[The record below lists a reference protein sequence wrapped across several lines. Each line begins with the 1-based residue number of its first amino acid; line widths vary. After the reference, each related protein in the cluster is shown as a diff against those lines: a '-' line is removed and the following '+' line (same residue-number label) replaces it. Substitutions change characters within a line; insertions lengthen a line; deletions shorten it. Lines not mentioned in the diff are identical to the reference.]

1 MVTEVVFIYLS
12 GGLVLEESDD
22 GDLVVCDELLDGFGV
37 GQVKSWRSGLL
48 LQPGHDGVGGT
59 ASAVLNRLAVAEELQ
74 GGVAT
79 DLQIKLRQF
88 SSLVCHRVKNADL
101 WTSRVSV

>member
-1 MVTEVVFIYLS
+1 MRLVTEMVLIYLS
-12 GGLVLEESDD
+12 GGLVLEETDD
-22 GDLVVCDELLDGFGV
+22 GDLVVGDELLGGFGV
-37 GQVKSWRSGLL
+37 GQVESWRSGLL
-48 LQPGHDGVGGT
+48 LQPGHDGVCGT

-88 SSLVCHRVKNADL
+88 FFTCLS
-101 WTSRVSV
+101 

>member
-1 MVTEVVFIYLS
+1 MQMVTEMVFIYLS
-12 GGLVLEESDD
+12 GGLVLEETDD
-22 GDLVVCDELLDGFGV
+22 GDLVVGDELLGGFGV
-37 GQVKSWRSGLL
+37 GQVESWRSGLL

-79 DLQIKLRQF
+79 DLQFKLDSF
-88 SSLVCHRVKNADL
+88 LHLCVSSSEKC
-101 WTSRVSV
+101 

>member
-1 MVTEVVFIYLS
+1 MRMVTEMVLIYLS
-12 GGLVLEESDD
+12 GGLVLEETDD
-22 GDLVVCDELLDGFGV
+22 GDLVVGDELLCGFCV
-37 GQVKSWRSGLL
+37 GQVKSWRSGLF

-79 DLQIKLRQF
+79 DLQFKLDSF
-88 SSLVCHRVKNADL
+88 LHLCVSSSEKC
-101 WTSRVSV
+101 

>member
-1 MVTEVVFIYLS
+1 MQMVTEMVFIYLS
-12 GGLVLEESDD
+12 GGLVLEETDD
-22 GDLVVCDELLDGFGV
+22 GDLVVGDELLGGFGV
-37 GQVKSWRSGLL
+37 SQVESWRSGLL

-79 DLQIKLRQF
+79 DLQFKLDSF
-88 SSLVCHRVKNADL
+88 LHLCVIE
-101 WTSRVSV
+101 